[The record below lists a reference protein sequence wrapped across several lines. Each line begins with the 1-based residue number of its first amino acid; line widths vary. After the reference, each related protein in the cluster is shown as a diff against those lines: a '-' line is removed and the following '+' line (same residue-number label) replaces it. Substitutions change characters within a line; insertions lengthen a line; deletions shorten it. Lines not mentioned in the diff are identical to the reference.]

1 MQCACA
7 VLGLYGYLRPVWLYL
22 LFSILAQTT
31 WFSLKK
37 KKVLT
42 IKRVFLFP
50 VQLLSETS
58 LILRIIRLHTIRNL
72 HRSSREVPVVLF
84 PTDFRK
90 IPKYQISWKFVQ
102 LEPRCS
108 TRTGGQTGRYDRAK
122 SRFPQFCDRAYK
134 WSRFISFFFYHASRY
149 IRVMKTNLMHCLS
162 SVYFVN
168 QPLHASGIFVAHHCI
183 KVFCFSVGR
192 VGM

>member
-1 MQCACA
+1 MYLTDTRKPCAYKRNIEARSINHCWSGKA
-7 VLGLYGYLRPVWLYL
+7 VSITYSECMLKDLIIKHAMRMRCIRPLWLSATGLALPSFFHISTNDMV
-22 LFSILAQTT
+22 FV
-31 WFSLKK
+31 KK

-90 IPKYQISWKFVQ
+90 IPKYQIS
-102 LEPRCS
+102 
-108 TRTGGQTGRYDRAK
+108 
-122 SRFPQFCDRAYK
+122 
-134 WSRFISFFFYHASRY
+134 
-149 IRVMKTNLMHCLS
+149 
-162 SVYFVN
+162 
-168 QPLHASGIFVAHHCI
+168 
-183 KVFCFSVGR
+183 
-192 VGM
+192 